1 MEVVGIFVSPLLK
14 AVINKLLSSDL
25 IDLARQGG
33 VDTSIKK
40 LKKSFEDI
48 NDVLADAED
57 KQISDKAVNKWL
69 KELQHL
75 AYDAD
80 DVLDEFGTEVLRKKL
95 IMADTDVGE
104 ASTSGKVRRFL
115 LPTCC
120 TGFTPTA
127 ISFNFAI
134 RSKIK
139 KINGQLQDVTT
150 RIKEL
155 GLVKK
160 AIGGTHKPTNAWPRR
175 ETTYL
180 LDDPFVCGRD
190 EDKKRIVEL
199 LLRDTPTQNKVDVIP
214 ITGMGGIGKTT
225 LAQLIYDDDGVKNHF
240 DLKAWVCVSEE
251 FDVKTI
257 TKAILESF
265 TLQSCDLTKLTD
277 LQSKLEV
284 MLAEKKFLLVL
295 DDVWNHR
302 DDEWSSLQSPLRA
315 GAHGSKIIVTT
326 RIAAVAEKV
335 MTIKFHNLPSLSPDV
350 CWLIFSRHAFK
361 NINTSEHPELESIG
375 RQIVAKCGGLPLAAR
390 ALGGLLQ
397 CKQNEHEWKMVL
409 TNNIWDKPYEESG
422 ILPAL
427 KLSYHHLPSHLKR
440 CFGYCAII
448 PKDYEFG
455 KDELVLLWMAE
466 GLIEHPEG
474 GEQIED
480 VGCRYFHELV
490 SRSLFQLS
498 RHNKLLFIMHDLIND
513 LAQAVAG
520 DICFRLENNLE
531 GGKQNKISDKAR
543 HSSFVGSEYEGIRKF
558 KAFDDARCL
567 RTFLRFSPRAFNYT
581 TRYLIHDLLPM
592 LKCLRELRLCYS
604 GIEELPD
611 SIGDLKH
618 LRYLDVSL
626 SRIRKLPDSV
636 VTLYNLQVLFLK
648 FCFAL
653 EKLPLNMGRLVNLR
667 HFDMTGV
674 HIPSS
679 EEMSLHIGKL
689 TNLQTLSNF
698 MVGKDRGRKI
708 GELKNLSH
716 IQGAIHI
723 SRMENVNG
731 VQDAVDANLM
741 SKEELKGLSLDWD
754 DSHSSQNDIFERDV
768 LDVMRPFKFL
778 ERLTISGYR
787 STKFPN
793 WVGDVSFSK
802 MVFMRLKGSKYCTSL
817 PPLGQLPVL
826 KDLYIEGMSIIKR
839 LGCEFY
845 GQQCGAK
852 PFPSL
857 ERLSFEFMTEWE
869 DWSAF
874 ETEGVQ
880 PFSHLSELSI
890 INCPKLVGRLPNDLP
905 CLNSLKID
913 GCPQLLIDVSSLVQ
927 PSLASLS
934 MNNVML
940 PSLPALLGM
949 KNTIELGSLTM
960 DISHVTVPDSLCDPS
975 TIDEELLATEMS
987 KHLTSITALSIS
999 HVEKLAFLP
1008 TWFTRDLMGLE
1019 KLGISNCEELITLW
1033 QNKVR
1038 TQVCLPSLCHLQISD
1053 CPKLVC
1059 LFEEEQEKGGEG
1071 SKEQQHEGLPC
1082 MTRLEYLT
1090 IEECGMLK
1098 KLPQDLHT
1106 YTSLGVLRICNCA
1119 SLISFPMKGL
1129 PSMLRELG
1137 VSGCDALESLPELMT
1152 LNNLQE
1158 LKVSECAS
1166 LTYLLSRGGLPSTL
1180 KQLGIEGCR
1189 NLESLFAEEGI
1200 KIDCPSLETIC
1211 IKFCWSLKS
1220 LPEANN
1226 LRNLSELQIN
1236 YCYNLEPLSLGGHD
1250 ENNNNMNQ
1258 LSSLQ
1263 KLCLY
1268 KCRAGMVSYFVK
1280 EGSFPTNITSLE
1292 IGNLR
1297 VGQLPVPPPSP
1308 LEWGLHKLSS
1318 LTTLTL
1324 DGGGWPWGD
1333 TVSFPEEGMFLPTSL
1348 IDLTIC
1354 SFPNLE
1360 RLSYEEFQNL
1370 TSLER
1375 FEIWSCPRLAS
1386 FPKEGL
1392 PPSLLH
1398 LWILHCPELATFPEQ
1413 GFPPSLLHL
1422 WIVDCNPIL
1431 KQKCEKGK
1439 EYWPIIQYIP
1449 RVDFGLCCCGN
1460 KLGCIHTCCLS
1471 CIARSCASFQGEYGG
1486 LSIWNNGFTNHLH
1499 FVFPKPLFF
1508 RPIRRPYSPSSD
1520 TTPELSS
1527 ETTPKLLF
1535 AFFRHDSGAFFG
1547 HDFEALLLLM
1557 ITYYEVFWHN
1567 LPSLSADPWFA
1578 ERAAKF
1584 SCFGSRSFNGRT
1596 SQLGLNNGELPYRLS
1611 PLMASVKLPRVSRSP
1626 SIKAAVSPVGA
1637 QENTNSTQT
1646 QMEMRSSIG
1655 SDTKFR
1661 KVLESATSDRTEFAS
1676 TNEGSFVSEKIPNGE
1691 AVLKNPI
1698 SSNSEKRKEAEAEDD
1713 PNTKRFKP
1721 NEGSG
1726 SENDS
1731 VKTGDEDEKQ
1741 TKANQK
1747 SPEPPKDYIHVRA
1760 RRGQATDSHS
1770 LGVQREKISE
1780 RMKLLQDLVNGKALI
1795 LDEIVNYAQPLQR
1808 QVEFLSMKLA
1818 SVNPR
1823 LEFNMD
1829 SLLSKDVFQPN
1840 GSFPHQTY
1848 PLDSSASTF
1857 FGQQTQEFSPVYTN
1871 LSNGDH
1877 TSTTLCQNNGMQL
1890 PPVDEFSQEVLAN
1903 RPDIIRED
1911 YMNELCILQDDVPPF
1926 PNQVAFNIIE
1936 EELGQPLEAVFS
1948 KISAETIA
1956 AASLG
1961 QVYRATLRAS
1971 GEDVAIKVV
1980 ISSSDC
1986 FYMGYCG

>member
-1 MEVVGIFVSPLLK
+1 MDVVGIFISPLLQ
-14 AVINKLLSSDL
+14 AVIDKLLSPDL
-25 IDLARQGG
+25 INFARCDG
-33 VDTSIKK
+33 VTTSIKE

-48 NDVLADAED
+48 NHVLADAED
-57 KQISDKAVNKWL
+57 KQISDETVNRWL

-75 AYDAD
+75 VYDAD
-80 DVLDEFGTEVLRKKL
+80 DVLDEFATEVLRKKL
-95 IMADTDVGE
+95 IRAETDADVDVGE
-104 ASTSGKVRRFL
+104 ASTRRKVRRFL

-120 TGFTPTA
+120 TSFTPSA
-127 ISFNFAI
+127 ISFNFTI
-134 RSKIK
+134 GSKIK
-139 KINGQLQDVTT
+139 KINGQLQDFTT
-150 RIKEL
+150 RINEL

-160 AIGGTHKPTNAWPRR
+160 AIGGTNKPTNAWPRR

-240 DLKAWVCVSEE
+240 DLKAWVCVSDE

-257 TKAILESF
+257 TEAILESF
-265 TLQSCDLTKLTD
+265 TLQSCDLTKLTT

-284 MLAEKKFLLVL
+284 MLAGKKFLLVL

-302 DDEWSSLQSPLRA
+302 DEEWSSLQSPLRA

-361 NINTSEHPELESIG
+361 NINISEHPELESIG

-409 TNNIWDKPYEESG
+409 ANNIWDKPYEASG

-440 CFGYCAII
+440 CFGYCAIV
-448 PKDYEFG
+448 PKDYEFR

-480 VGCRYFHELV
+480 VGRRYFHELV
-490 SRSLFQLS
+490 SRSFFQLS

-513 LAQAVAG
+513 LAQAVVG

-531 GGKQNKISDKAR
+531 GGNQNKISDKAR
-543 HSSFVGSEYEGIRKF
+543 HSSYVGSEYEGIRKF
-558 KAFDDARCL
+558 KAFYDAKCL
-567 RTFLRFSPRAFNYT
+567 RTFLRFSPSAFNYT

-604 GIEELPD
+604 GIDELLD

-618 LRYLDVSL
+618 LRYLDVSY
-626 SRIRKLPDSV
+626 SQIRKLPELV

-648 FCFAL
+648 FCVKL

-723 SRMENVNG
+723 SRMENVSG
-731 VQDAVDANLM
+731 VKDAVDANLM
-741 SKEELKGLSLDWD
+741 SKELKELSLEWD
-754 DSHSSQNDIFERDV
+754 ESHSSQNDIVQRDV

-778 ERLTISGYR
+778 ERLTISGYG

-817 PPLGQLPVL
+817 PPLGQLPML
-826 KDLYIEGMSIIKR
+826 KDLYIEGMSTIKR

-890 INCPKLVGRLPNDLP
+890 INCPILVGRLPNDLP

-940 PSLPALLGM
+940 PSLPALSGT
-949 KNTIELGSLTM
+949 KNMIELGSLTL

-999 HVEKLAFLP
+999 HVEKLVFLP
-1008 TWFTRDLMGLE
+1008 TWFTRDLMGLK
-1019 KLGISNCEELITLW
+1019 KLDINNCQELITLW
-1033 QNKVR
+1033 RNKVR
-1038 TQVCLPSLCHLQISD
+1038 VQVCLPSLCHLQISY
-1053 CPKLVC
+1053 CHKLVC

-1071 SKEQQHEGLPC
+1071 SKKQQHKGLPC

-1090 IEECGMLK
+1090 IDWCGMLK

-1106 YTSLGVLRICNCA
+1106 YTSLGVLRIHNCA

-1137 VSGCDALESLPELMT
+1137 VLGCDALESLPELMT

-1158 LKVSECAS
+1158 LKVFDCAS
-1166 LTYLLSRGGLPSTL
+1166 LTYLLSKGGLPSTL

-1200 KIDCPSLETIC
+1200 KIDCPSLENFEINRC
-1211 IKFCWSLKS
+1211 SSLKS

-1226 LRNLSELQIN
+1226 LKNLKNLNHLQI
-1236 YCYNLEPLSLGGHD
+1236 YDCYNLEPLSLGGRD
-1250 ENNNNMNQ
+1250 ENNNINQ
-1258 LSSLQ
+1258 LTSLQ
-1263 KLCLY
+1263 KLRLVD
-1268 KCRAGMVSYFVK
+1268 CRAGMVSYFVK
-1280 EGSFPTNITSLE
+1280 EGSFPTNIISLR
-1292 IGNLR
+1292 IGSLR
-1297 VGQLPVPPPSP
+1297 VDDVGQLPVPPPSP

-1318 LTTLTL
+1318 LTRL
-1324 DGGGWPWGD
+1324 DLNGGGWPWGD

-1348 IDLTIC
+1348 INLTIFN
-1354 SFPNLE
+1354 FPNLE

-1370 TSLER
+1370 TSLQTLD
-1375 FEIWSCPRLAS
+1375 IWSCPKLAS

-1398 LWILHCPELATFPEQ
+1398 LCIAYCPELATFPKQ
-1413 GFPPSLLHL
+1413 GFPPSLLSL
-1422 WIVDCNPIL
+1422 EIWGCNPIL

-1439 EYWPIIQYIP
+1439 QYWPIIQYIP
-1449 RVDFGLCCCGN
+1449 QVDVV
-1460 KLGCIHTCCLS
+1460 
-1471 CIARSCASFQGEYGG
+1471 
-1486 LSIWNNGFTNHLH
+1486 GFVVVETN
-1499 FVFPKPLFF
+1499 F
-1508 RPIRRPYSPSSD
+1508 RMYS
-1520 TTPELSS
+1520 
-1527 ETTPKLLF
+1527 
-1535 AFFRHDSGAFFG
+1535 
-1547 HDFEALLLLM
+1547 
-1557 ITYYEVFWHN
+1557 Y
-1567 LPSLSADPWFA
+1567 
-1578 ERAAKF
+1578 
-1584 SCFGSRSFNGRT
+1584 
-1596 SQLGLNNGELPYRLS
+1596 
-1611 PLMASVKLPRVSRSP
+1611 
-1626 SIKAAVSPVGA
+1626 
-1637 QENTNSTQT
+1637 
-1646 QMEMRSSIG
+1646 
-1655 SDTKFR
+1655 
-1661 KVLESATSDRTEFAS
+1661 
-1676 TNEGSFVSEKIPNGE
+1676 
-1691 AVLKNPI
+1691 
-1698 SSNSEKRKEAEAEDD
+1698 
-1713 PNTKRFKP
+1713 
-1721 NEGSG
+1721 
-1726 SENDS
+1726 
-1731 VKTGDEDEKQ
+1731 
-1741 TKANQK
+1741 
-1747 SPEPPKDYIHVRA
+1747 
-1760 RRGQATDSHS
+1760 
-1770 LGVQREKISE
+1770 
-1780 RMKLLQDLVNGKALI
+1780 
-1795 LDEIVNYAQPLQR
+1795 
-1808 QVEFLSMKLA
+1808 
-1818 SVNPR
+1818 
-1823 LEFNMD
+1823 
-1829 SLLSKDVFQPN
+1829 LLSKLHCKIFC
-1840 GSFPHQTY
+1840 
-1848 PLDSSASTF
+1848 LLSS
-1857 FGQQTQEFSPVYTN
+1857 Q
-1871 LSNGDH
+1871 
-1877 TSTTLCQNNGMQL
+1877 
-1890 PPVDEFSQEVLAN
+1890 
-1903 RPDIIRED
+1903 
-1911 YMNELCILQDDVPPF
+1911 
-1926 PNQVAFNIIE
+1926 
-1936 EELGQPLEAVFS
+1936 
-1948 KISAETIA
+1948 
-1956 AASLG
+1956 
-1961 QVYRATLRAS
+1961 
-1971 GEDVAIKVV
+1971 
-1980 ISSSDC
+1980 
-1986 FYMGYCG
+1986 

>member
-48 NDVLADAED
+48 NDVLADVED

-75 AYDAD
+75 AYGAD
-80 DVLDEFGTEVLRKKL
+80 DVLDEFGTKVLRKKL
-95 IMADTDVGE
+95 IMADADVGE

-199 LLRDTPTQNKVDVIP
+199 LLRDTPTQNKVDVIS
-214 ITGMGGIGKTT
+214 IIGM
-225 LAQLIYDDDGVKNHF
+225 VKNHF
-240 DLKAWVCVSEE
+240 DLKGWVCVSEE

-284 MLAEKKFLLVL
+284 MLAEKKFLLIL

-302 DDEWSSLQSPLRA
+302 DEEWSSLQSPLRA

-326 RIAAVAEKV
+326 RIAAVVEKV

-350 CWLIFSRHAFK
+350 CWLIFSCHAFK
-361 NINTSEHPELESIG
+361 NINISEHPELESIG

-422 ILPAL
+422 ILLAL

-466 GLIEHPEG
+466 GLIEHLEG

-480 VGCRYFHELV
+480 VGRRYFHELV
-490 SRSLFQLS
+490 SRSFFQLS
-498 RHNKLLFIMHDLIND
+498 RHNKLRFIMHDIIND

-520 DICFRLENNLE
+520 DICFRLEKNLE
-531 GGKQNKISDKAR
+531 GGKQNKISNKAR
-543 HSSFVGSEYEGIRKF
+543 HSSYVGSEYEGIRKF

-567 RTFLRFSPRAFNYT
+567 RTLLRFSASAFNYT

-592 LKCLRELRLCYS
+592 LKYLRELRLCCC
-604 GIEELPD
+604 GIDELPD

-618 LRYLDVSL
+618 LRYLDVSH

-648 FCFAL
+648 FCVKL
-653 EKLPLNMGRLVNLR
+653 EKLPLNMGRLMNLR

-689 TNLQTLSNF
+689 TNLRTLSNF

-723 SRMENVNG
+723 SRMENVSG
-731 VQDAVDANLM
+731 VKDAVDANLM
-741 SKEELKGLSLDWD
+741 SKEEVKELSLDWD
-754 DSHSSQNDIFERDV
+754 ESHSSQNDIFERDV

-787 STKFPN
+787 STKFLN

-852 PFPSL
+852 PFLSL
-857 ERLSFEFMTEWE
+857 ERLSFEFMIEWE

-934 MNNVML
+934 MNYVML
-940 PSLPALLGM
+940 PSLPALLGI
-949 KNTIELGSLTM
+949 KNTIELGSLTL
-960 DISHVTVPDSLCDPS
+960 DISRVRVLDSLCDPS
-975 TIDEELLATEMS
+975 PTDEELLANEIS
-987 KHLTSITALSIS
+987 EHLTSITTLRIS
-999 HVEKLAFLP
+999 RVEKLVFLP
-1008 TWFTRDLMGLE
+1008 AWFTQDLTRLE
-1019 KLGISNCEELITLW
+1019 KLDISNCQELLTLW
-1033 QNKVR
+1033 RNKK
-1038 TQVCLPSLCHLQISD
+1038 S
-1053 CPKLVC
+1053 KKK
-1059 LFEEEQEKGGEG
+1059 KGKG
-1071 SKEQQHEGLPC
+1071 SKKQQHEGLPC

-1098 KLPQDLHT
+1098 KLPQVLHT

-1158 LKVSECAS
+1158 LWVARCAS

-1180 KQLGIEGCR
+1180 KLLRIQECK

-1200 KIDCPSLETIC
+1200 KIDCPSLETIQIDGC
-1211 IKFCWSLKS
+1211 KSLKS
-1220 LPEANN
+1220 LLEANN
-1226 LRNLSELQIN
+1226 LKNLSQLQIYN
-1236 YCYNLEPLSLGGHD
+1236 CSNLEPLSLGGRD
-1250 ENNNNMNQ
+1250 ENNNINQ
-1258 LSSLQ
+1258 LTSLQ
-1263 KLCLY
+1263 KLCLVD
-1268 KCRAGMVSYFVK
+1268 CRAGMVSYFVK
-1280 EGSFPTNITSLE
+1280 EGSFPTNITSLC
-1292 IGNLR
+1292 IGKLR
-1297 VGQLPVPPPSP
+1297 GDDVSQLPVPPPSP
-1308 LEWGLHKLSS
+1308 LEWGLHILSS

-1324 DGGGWPWGD
+1324 DGRGWPWGD

-1348 IDLTIC
+1348 IKLNIHR
-1354 SFPNLE
+1354 FPSLE

-1375 FEIWSCPRLAS
+1375 LEIWSCPRLAS

-1392 PPSLLH
+1392 PPSLL
-1398 LWILHCPELATFPEQ
+1398 LLSIYNCPELATFPEQ
-1413 GFPPSLLHL
+1413 GLPPSLLSL
-1422 WIVDCNPIL
+1422 DIGRCNPIL

-1449 RVDFGLCCCGN
+1449 YV
-1460 KLGCIHTCCLS
+1460 
-1471 CIARSCASFQGEYGG
+1471 E
-1486 LSIWNNGFTNHLH
+1486 
-1499 FVFPKPLFF
+1499 FF
-1508 RPIRRPYSPSSD
+1508 
-1520 TTPELSS
+1520 EL
-1527 ETTPKLLF
+1527 
-1535 AFFRHDSGAFFG
+1535 
-1547 HDFEALLLLM
+1547 ALLL
-1557 ITYYEVFWHN
+1557 W
-1567 LPSLSADPWFA
+1567 
-1578 ERAAKF
+1578 
-1584 SCFGSRSFNGRT
+1584 
-1596 SQLGLNNGELPYRLS
+1596 
-1611 PLMASVKLPRVSRSP
+1611 
-1626 SIKAAVSPVGA
+1626 
-1637 QENTNSTQT
+1637 
-1646 QMEMRSSIG
+1646 
-1655 SDTKFR
+1655 
-1661 KVLESATSDRTEFAS
+1661 
-1676 TNEGSFVSEKIPNGE
+1676 
-1691 AVLKNPI
+1691 
-1698 SSNSEKRKEAEAEDD
+1698 
-1713 PNTKRFKP
+1713 
-1721 NEGSG
+1721 
-1726 SENDS
+1726 
-1731 VKTGDEDEKQ
+1731 KQ
-1741 TKANQK
+1741 T
-1747 SPEPPKDYIHVRA
+1747 
-1760 RRGQATDSHS
+1760 
-1770 LGVQREKISE
+1770 
-1780 RMKLLQDLVNGKALI
+1780 RM
-1795 LDEIVNYAQPLQR
+1795 Y
-1808 QVEFLSMKLA
+1808 SY
-1818 SVNPR
+1818 
-1823 LEFNMD
+1823 
-1829 SLLSKDVFQPN
+1829 LLSKLHCEILCLFSRRIWRFVMERLKIDGKEGRN
-1840 GSFPHQTY
+1840 T
-1848 PLDSSASTF
+1848 SA
-1857 FGQQTQEFSPVYTN
+1857 
-1871 LSNGDH
+1871 H
-1877 TSTTLCQNNGMQL
+1877 
-1890 PPVDEFSQEVLAN
+1890 
-1903 RPDIIRED
+1903 
-1911 YMNELCILQDDVPPF
+1911 
-1926 PNQVAFNIIE
+1926 
-1936 EELGQPLEAVFS
+1936 
-1948 KISAETIA
+1948 
-1956 AASLG
+1956 
-1961 QVYRATLRAS
+1961 LR
-1971 GEDVAIKVV
+1971 IPT
-1980 ISSSDC
+1980 
-1986 FYMGYCG
+1986 

>member
-1 MEVVGIFVSPLLK
+1 MDVVGIFISPLLQ
-14 AVINKLLSSDL
+14 AVIDKLLSPDL
-25 IDLARQGG
+25 INLARREG
-33 VDTSIKK
+33 VNTSIKK

-48 NDVLADAED
+48 NDVLADAEE
-57 KQISDKAVNKWL
+57 KQISDRDVNKWL

-80 DVLDEFGTEVLRKKL
+80 DVLDEFATEALRKKL
-95 IMADTDVGE
+95 IRAETDADVDVGE
-104 ASTSGKVRRFL
+104 ASTCRKVRRFL
-115 LPTCC
+115 LSTCC
-120 TGFTPTA
+120 TGFTPST

-134 RSKIK
+134 ESKLRE
-139 KINGQLQDVTT
+139 INVQLQDVTT

-160 AIGGTHKPTNAWPRR
+160 AIGGMKSTNVWQRP

-180 LDDPFVCGRD
+180 VQEPCVYGR
-190 EDKKRIVEL
+190 EEKKKQIIEL
-199 LLRDTPTQNKVDVIP
+199 LLRDAATQNKVDVIP
-214 ITGMGGIGKTT
+214 IVGMGGVGKTT
-225 LAQLIYDDDGVKNHF
+225 LAQLICDDNGVKNHF
-240 DLKAWVCVSEE
+240 DLKAWVCVSDE
-251 FDVKTI
+251 FDVKRI
-257 TKAILESF
+257 TKAILDEFILDSCNLTELN
-265 TLQSCDLTKLTD
+265 TLQR
-277 LQSKLEV
+277 KLEDT
-284 MLAEKKFLLVL
+284 LAGKKFLLVL

-302 DDEWSSLQSPLRA
+302 AEEWSSLQSPFRA
-315 GAHGSKIIVTT
+315 AAHGSKIIVTT
-326 RIAAVAEKV
+326 RITTVARQV
-335 MTIKFHNLPSLSPDV
+335 GTIEHHDLKELSLDD
-350 CWLIFSRHAFK
+350 CWSIFAQHAFK
-361 NINTSEHPELESIG
+361 NINISEHPELESIG

-390 ALGGLLQ
+390 ALGSLLQ
-397 CKQNEHEWKMVL
+397 CNQNEHEWKMVL
-409 TNNIWDKPYEESG
+409 TSNIWDKPYEESH
-422 ILPAL
+422 ILPSL

-440 CFGYCAII
+440 CFGYCAIV

-480 VGCRYFHELV
+480 VGRRYFHELV

-531 GGKQNKISDKAR
+531 GGKQNKISNKTR
-543 HSSFVGSEYEGIRKF
+543 HSSYVASGYEGIRKF
-558 KAFDDARCL
+558 KAFDDAKCL
-567 RTFLRFSPRAFNYT
+567 RTFLMFSLDTFSY
-581 TRYLIHDLLPM
+581 TRYLIHNLLPM
-592 LKCLRELRLCYS
+592 LKCLRELRLCCL
-604 GIEELPD
+604 GIDELPD

-618 LRYLDVSL
+618 LRYLDVSH
-626 SRIRKLPDSV
+626 SGIRKLPDSV

-648 FCFAL
+648 FCVKL

-689 TNLQTLSNF
+689 TNLRTLSNF

-723 SRMENVNG
+723 SRMENVSG
-731 VQDAVDANLM
+731 VKDAVDANLM
-741 SKEELKGLSLDWD
+741 SKEELKELSLEWD
-754 DSHSSQNDIFERDV
+754 ESHSSQNDIVERDV

-778 ERLTISGYR
+778 ERLTISGYG

-802 MVFMRLKGSKYCTSL
+802 MVFMRLEGSNYCTSL
-817 PPLGQLPVL
+817 PPLGQLPLL
-826 KDLYIEGMSIIKR
+826 KDLYIESMSAIKH

-905 CLNSLKID
+905 CLNSLEID

-1038 TQVCLPSLCHLQISD
+1038 TQVCLASLCHLQISD

-1137 VSGCDALESLPELMT
+1137 VSMCNALESLPELMT

-1158 LKVSECAS
+1158 LEVSECAS

-1180 KQLGIEGCR
+1180 KQLWIRRCAK
-1189 NLESLFAEEGI
+1189 LESLFAEEEI
-1200 KIDCPSLETIC
+1200 KIDCPSLEDIEITSC
-1211 IKFCWSLKS
+1211 SSLKS

-1226 LRNLSELQIN
+1226 LKNLSQLQI
-1236 YCYNLEPLSLGGHD
+1236 YDCYNLEPLSLGGRD
-1250 ENNNNMNQ
+1250 ENNNINQ
-1258 LSSLQ
+1258 RTSVQ
-1263 KLCLY
+1263 KLRLVD
-1268 KCRAGMVSYFVK
+1268 CRAGMVSNFVK
-1280 EGSFPTNITSLE
+1280 EESFPTNITSLE
-1292 IGNLR
+1292 IGR
-1297 VGQLPVPPPSP
+1297 VRVDDAGQLPVPPPSP

-1333 TVSFPEEGMFLPTSL
+1333 TVSFPEEGMFLPISL
-1348 IDLTIC
+1348 INLTIWN
-1354 SFPNLE
+1354 FRNLE

-1375 FEIWSCPRLAS
+1375 LEILCCPRLAS

-1398 LWILHCPELATFPEQ
+1398 LLIYGCPELATFPEQ
-1413 GFPPSLLHL
+1413 GFPPSLLSL
-1422 WIVDCNPIL
+1422 DIGRCNPIL

-1449 RVDFGLCCCGN
+1449 RVY
-1460 KLGCIHTCCLS
+1460 
-1471 CIARSCASFQGEYGG
+1471 FQGFVVVE
-1486 LSIWNNGFTNHLH
+1486 TN
-1499 FVFPKPLFF
+1499 F
-1508 RPIRRPYSPSSD
+1508 RMYS
-1520 TTPELSS
+1520 
-1527 ETTPKLLF
+1527 
-1535 AFFRHDSGAFFG
+1535 
-1547 HDFEALLLLM
+1547 
-1557 ITYYEVFWHN
+1557 Y
-1567 LPSLSADPWFA
+1567 
-1578 ERAAKF
+1578 
-1584 SCFGSRSFNGRT
+1584 
-1596 SQLGLNNGELPYRLS
+1596 
-1611 PLMASVKLPRVSRSP
+1611 
-1626 SIKAAVSPVGA
+1626 
-1637 QENTNSTQT
+1637 
-1646 QMEMRSSIG
+1646 
-1655 SDTKFR
+1655 
-1661 KVLESATSDRTEFAS
+1661 
-1676 TNEGSFVSEKIPNGE
+1676 
-1691 AVLKNPI
+1691 
-1698 SSNSEKRKEAEAEDD
+1698 
-1713 PNTKRFKP
+1713 
-1721 NEGSG
+1721 
-1726 SENDS
+1726 
-1731 VKTGDEDEKQ
+1731 
-1741 TKANQK
+1741 
-1747 SPEPPKDYIHVRA
+1747 
-1760 RRGQATDSHS
+1760 
-1770 LGVQREKISE
+1770 
-1780 RMKLLQDLVNGKALI
+1780 
-1795 LDEIVNYAQPLQR
+1795 
-1808 QVEFLSMKLA
+1808 
-1818 SVNPR
+1818 
-1823 LEFNMD
+1823 
-1829 SLLSKDVFQPN
+1829 LLSKLHCEILCLFSRGLLQVGCAWEPSVAAQI
-1840 GSFPHQTY
+1840 
-1848 PLDSSASTF
+1848 
-1857 FGQQTQEFSPVYTN
+1857 FGPS
-1871 LSNGDH
+1871 
-1877 TSTTLCQNNGMQL
+1877 
-1890 PPVDEFSQEVLAN
+1890 
-1903 RPDIIRED
+1903 
-1911 YMNELCILQDDVPPF
+1911 
-1926 PNQVAFNIIE
+1926 
-1936 EELGQPLEAVFS
+1936 LERR
-1948 KISAETIA
+1948 
-1956 AASLG
+1956 G
-1961 QVYRATLRAS
+1961 
-1971 GEDVAIKVV
+1971 
-1980 ISSSDC
+1980 
-1986 FYMGYCG
+1986 